1 MTAHATL
8 VLRTGLNDRM
18 ATLSAA
24 IRALQSKPA
33 LRRAALGIKMLGGA
47 RVTLLGEV
55 RASAPPR
62 ASHRTATAQVWHGA
76 LP

>member
-33 LRRAALGIKMLGGA
+33 LRRAAPGIKMLGA
-47 RVTLLGEV
+47 VRVTLLGEV
-55 RASAPPR
+55 RASAR
-62 ASHRTATAQVWHGA
+62 SRTR
-76 LP
+76 PYR